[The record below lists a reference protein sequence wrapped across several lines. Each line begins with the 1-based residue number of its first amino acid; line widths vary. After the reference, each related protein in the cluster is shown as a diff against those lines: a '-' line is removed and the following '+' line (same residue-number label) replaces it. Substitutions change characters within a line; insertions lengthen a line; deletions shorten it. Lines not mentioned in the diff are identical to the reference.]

1 RRVTG
6 ELYCRLLAPFA
17 DVFCF
22 FCDDLDGGLEGVA
35 RHLATWLDH
44 APQAQSPANAHPK
57 IVVVSSTVPH
67 GVQGEAKA
75 KTDLLAMLEK
85 ETGRETS
92 NLSTYISFV
101 TVLPHTSV
109 SATARYRAVKERI
122 MRISDD
128 VRQSRVD
135 ARCLFS
141 ATHVAA
147 LLDGACDHFASASD
161 LPFDLVQE
169 SRRRSPVPENLESH
183 ITEFVGHGT
192 TQTEIV
198 TFAMPVIGSSLF
210 LDAYPPGAHLFDP
223 VDVFEGLYSDMLN
236 RAFSNQSMLLGRDG
250 STCMPSN
257 GLIHLVKAHF
267 VGCFSEL
274 ARHSGSASDIHLRL
288 LRRFKPHWLR
298 IHSSRLCLSCLSH
311 VPQYG
316 FSCGHVHCEACVWDY
331 GRPSDDDPWV
341 TLYAQCHLCDTLL
354 REEAVIRRHPPT
366 AGVGVFCLD
375 GGGVRGIVSLEI
387 LKRIHEAIKLPIP
400 LTRFIKIFFGI
411 SGLITA
417 EMCLNG
423 SSIDQAI
430 QRFSILAKQVFH
442 RRRGVRIPFLPSLL
456 RRWIAHG
463 LRYFFPFPQL
473 AQFIDILL
481 CLFADGL
488 YSPANIEE
496 ALRVTYHTRGLLDVS
511 HSSATG
517 THVGLPVATIDKK
530 PLERIFTNYNGVC
543 KRPRNQDYAI
553 RPKEGL
559 GNVPLWEVGRA
570 ASAAPG
576 FFPPKHIYDV
586 GSFQDAG
593 PLVDPTVSALCE
605 VTALF
610 PLLEEPDFVVSIGTG
625 ESQPSNAAATE
636 DLRGVL
642 GNGAVPRLGRLLWE
656 KMGDK
661 KVKQMLGKKSR
672 HHRLNVYFDG
682 DEPMLDNAP
691 CMAEMGE
698 RARNDPLLTEPIAYL
713 RRCMLASLF
722 YFELDALPERCDGRL
737 VGTGTM
743 LCTIRKSELGF
754 RDLFLQLSANSVQIV
769 VDGSPLCGVN
779 DLTCFD
785 RGGNFRKL
793 IKVDSHGRLEIAL
806 REGSAEPCHISR
818 SPFAIDQL
826 VSLQGLDAVFGRR
839 ACRKRKSACANTSP
853 RKRRAAV

>member
-1 RRVTG
+1 MWLGLSGCENNYDLIVSNRLRLVTSHLPRPDTQRPSLVVLVGGRAKSIALHAMFGVRIAQPATGSPGSNEIHLHLAPQTSFHERPVLLAEGHLYNSHARVVPTTCPQDARRQAIIWTAQSGMERRVTG

-44 APQAQSPANAHPK
+44 GPQAQNPANAHPK
-57 IVVVSSTVPH
+57 IVVVSSTVLH

-85 ETGRETS
+85 ETRRETS
-92 NLSTYISFV
+92 NLSAYISFV

-109 SATARYRAVKERI
+109 SATARYRALKERI

-169 SRRRSPVPENLESH
+169 SRRRNPVPENLESH
-183 ITEFVGHGT
+183 VTEFVGRGT
-192 TQTEIV
+192 PQTELV

-236 RAFSNQSMLLGRDG
+236 RAFSNESMPLGRDG
-250 STCMPSN
+250 STCMPSD
-257 GLIHLVKAHF
+257 GLIQLVKAHF
-267 VGCFSEL
+267 
-274 ARHSGSASDIHLRL
+274 
-288 LRRFKPHWLR
+288 
-298 IHSSRLCLSCLSH
+298 
-311 VPQYG
+311 YG
-316 FSCGHVHCEACVWDY
+316 LSCGHVHCEACVWDY
-331 GRPSDDDPWV
+331 GRPSDEDPWV
-341 TLYAQCHLCDTLL
+341 TLYGQCHLCDTLL
-354 REEAVIRRHPPT
+354 SEEAVIRRHPPT

-411 SGLITA
+411 S
-417 EMCLNG
+417 
-423 SSIDQAI
+423 
-430 QRFSILAKQVFH
+430 
-442 RRRGVRIPFLPSLL
+442 
-456 RRWIAHG
+456 
-463 LRYFFPFPQL
+463 
-473 AQFIDILL
+473 
-481 CLFADGL
+481 
-488 YSPANIEE
+488 
-496 ALRVTYHTRGLLDVS
+496 
-511 HSSATG
+511 
-517 THVGLPVATIDKK
+517 LPVATIDKK
-530 PLERIFTNYNGVC
+530 PLERIFTNYNGVG
-543 KRPRNQDYAI
+543 KRPRNQGRSRKRA
-553 RPKEGL
+553 L
-559 GNVPLWEVGRA
+559 VG
-570 ASAAPG
+570 S
-576 FFPPKHIYDV
+576 HIYDV

-593 PLVDPTVSALCE
+593 PLVDPTLSALCE

-610 PLLEEPDFVVSIGTG
+610 PLLVEPDFVVSIGTG

-642 GNGAVPRLGRLLWE
+642 GNGAVPRLGRLFWE

-722 YFELDALPERCDGRL
+722 YFELDALPERCGGRL

-754 RDLFLQLSANSVQIV
+754 QDLFLQLSTNSVQIV

-826 VSLQGLDAVFGRR
+826 VTLQGLDAVFGRR
-839 ACRKRKSACANTSP
+839 ACRKRKSACADTSP

>member
-1 RRVTG
+1 
-6 ELYCRLLAPFA
+6 
-17 DVFCF
+17 
-22 FCDDLDGGLEGVA
+22 
-35 RHLATWLDH
+35 
-44 APQAQSPANAHPK
+44 
-57 IVVVSSTVPH
+57 
-67 GVQGEAKA
+67 
-75 KTDLLAMLEK
+75 MLEK

-236 RAFSNQSMLLGRDG
+236 RAFSNQSMLLG
-250 STCMPSN
+250 
-257 GLIHLVKAHF
+257 
-267 VGCFSEL
+267 
-274 ARHSGSASDIHLRL
+274 
-288 LRRFKPHWLR
+288 
-298 IHSSRLCLSCLSH
+298 
-311 VPQYG
+311 
-316 FSCGHVHCEACVWDY
+316 
-331 GRPSDDDPWV
+331 
-341 TLYAQCHLCDTLL
+341 
-354 REEAVIRRHPPT
+354 
-366 AGVGVFCLD
+366 
-375 GGGVRGIVSLEI
+375 
-387 LKRIHEAIKLPIP
+387 
-400 LTRFIKIFFGI
+400 
-411 SGLITA
+411 GLITA

-530 PLERIFTNYNGVC
+530 PLERIFTNYNGITQFDRR
-543 KRPRNQDYAI
+543 K
-553 RPKEGL
+553 
-559 GNVPLWEVGRA
+559 
-570 ASAAPG
+570 
-576 FFPPKHIYDV
+576 
-586 GSFQDAG
+586 
-593 PLVDPTVSALCE
+593 VSETCPCGKWDE
-605 VTALF
+605 
-610 PLLEEPDFVVSIGTG
+610 
-625 ESQPSNAAATE
+625 
-636 DLRGVL
+636 
-642 GNGAVPRLGRLLWE
+642 PRLLRLGMSE
-656 KMGDK
+656 A
-661 KVKQMLGKKSR
+661 
-672 HHRLNVYFDG
+672 NV
-682 DEPMLDNAP
+682 
-691 CMAEMGE
+691 
-698 RARNDPLLTEPIAYL
+698 
-713 RRCMLASLF
+713 AS
-722 YFELDALPERCDGRL
+722 
-737 VGTGTM
+737 
-743 LCTIRKSELGF
+743 
-754 RDLFLQLSANSVQIV
+754 
-769 VDGSPLCGVN
+769 
-779 DLTCFD
+779 
-785 RGGNFRKL
+785 
-793 IKVDSHGRLEIAL
+793 
-806 REGSAEPCHISR
+806 
-818 SPFAIDQL
+818 
-826 VSLQGLDAVFGRR
+826 
-839 ACRKRKSACANTSP
+839 
-853 RKRRAAV
+853 

>member
-1 RRVTG
+1 MKPRSPTMWLGLSGCENNYDLIVSNRLRLVTSHLPRPGTQRPSLVVLVGGRAKSIALHAMFGVRIAQPATGSPGSNEIHLHLAPQTSFHERPVLLAEGHLYNSHARVVPTTCPQDARRQAIIWTAQSGLERRVTG

-35 RHLATWLDH
+35 HHLATWLDH

-85 ETGRETS
+85 ETRRETS

-109 SATARYRAVKERI
+109 SATARYRALKERI

-169 SRRRSPVPENLESH
+169 SRRRNPVPENLESH
-183 ITEFVGHGT
+183 VTEFVGRGT
-192 TQTEIV
+192 PQTELV

-223 VDVFEGLYSDMLN
+223 VEVFEGLYSDMLN
-236 RAFSNQSMLLGRDG
+236 RAFSNEPMPLGRAG
-250 STCMPSN
+250 STCMPSD
-257 GLIHLVKAHF
+257 GLIQLVKAHF
-267 VGCFSEL
+267 
-274 ARHSGSASDIHLRL
+274 
-288 LRRFKPHWLR
+288 
-298 IHSSRLCLSCLSH
+298 
-311 VPQYG
+311 YG
-316 FSCGHVHCEACVWDY
+316 LSCGHVHCEACVWDY

-341 TLYAQCHLCDTLL
+341 TLYGQCHLCDILL

-387 LKRIHEAIKLPIP
+387 LKRIHEAIKLPVP
-400 LTRFIKIFFGI
+400 LTRFINVFFGI
-411 SGLITA
+411 SSGGLITA

-430 QRFSILAKQVFH
+430 QRFGILAKQVFH

-473 AQFIDILL
+473 AQLIDILL
-481 CLFADGL
+481 C
-488 YSPANIEE
+488 
-496 ALRVTYHTRGLLDVS
+496 
-511 HSSATG
+511 
-517 THVGLPVATIDKK
+517 LPVATIDKK
-530 PLERIFTNYNGVC
+530 PLERIFTNYNGVG
-543 KRPRNQDYAI
+543 KRPRNQ
-553 RPKEGL
+553 
-559 GNVPLWEVGRA
+559 GRSRKRA
-570 ASAAPG
+570 L
-576 FFPPKHIYDV
+576 V
-586 GSFQDAG
+586 GSGTSRVCCAW
-593 PLVDPTVSALCE
+593 
-605 VTALF
+605 
-610 PLLEEPDFVVSIGTG
+610 LLSPK
-625 ESQPSNAAATE
+625 AY
-636 DLRGVL
+636 LR
-642 GNGAVPRLGRLLWE
+642 
-656 KMGDK
+656 
-661 KVKQMLGKKSR
+661 S
-672 HHRLNVYFDG
+672 
-682 DEPMLDNAP
+682 
-691 CMAEMGE
+691 
-698 RARNDPLLTEPIAYL
+698 YL

-722 YFELDALPERCDGRL
+722 YFELDALPERYGGRL
-737 VGTGTM
+737 
-743 LCTIRKSELGF
+743 
-754 RDLFLQLSANSVQIV
+754 
-769 VDGSPLCGVN
+769 
-779 DLTCFD
+779 
-785 RGGNFRKL
+785 
-793 IKVDSHGRLEIAL
+793 
-806 REGSAEPCHISR
+806 
-818 SPFAIDQL
+818 
-826 VSLQGLDAVFGRR
+826 GLDAVFGRR
-839 ACRKRKSACANTSP
+839 ACRKRKSACADTSP
-853 RKRRAAV
+853 RKRRARTRGAGRGKGKEVAYKDSRDAEPGVEPIDEERDGETNGRVRQRQGVRPRSGTTGKSLNKLKSSDDLLGRRMQGLAGGLTGLGEED

>member
-1 RRVTG
+1 MERRVTG

-44 APQAQSPANAHPK
+44 APQAQNPANARPK

-67 GVQGEAKA
+67 GVQGEVKA

-85 ETGRETS
+85 ETERETS
-92 NLSTYISFV
+92 NLATYISFV

-109 SATARYRAVKERI
+109 SATARYRALKERI

-183 ITEFVGHGT
+183 ITEFVGRGT
-192 TQTEIV
+192 PQTELV

-236 RAFSNQSMLLGRDG
+236 RAFSNESMPLGRDG
-250 STCMPSN
+250 STCMPSD

-288 LRRFKPHWLR
+288 LRRFKYHWLR
-298 IHSSRLCLSCLSH
+298 IHSTRLCLSCLSH

-316 FSCGHVHCEACVWDY
+316 LSCGHVHCEACVWDY

-341 TLYAQCHLCDTLL
+341 TLY
-354 REEAVIRRHPPT
+354 
-366 AGVGVFCLD
+366 G
-375 GGGVRGIVSLEI
+375 
-387 LKRIHEAIKLPIP
+387 
-400 LTRFIKIFFGI
+400 
-411 SGLITA
+411 GLITA
-417 EMCLNG
+417 ELCLNG

-430 QRFSILAKQVFH
+430 QRFGTLAKQVFH

-473 AQFIDILL
+473 AQLIDILL

-488 YSPANIEE
+488 YSPTNIEE
-496 ALRVTYHTRGLLDVS
+496 ALRVAYHTRGLLDVS

-530 PLERIFTNYNGVC
+530 PLERIFTNYNGVG
-543 KRPRNQDYAI
+543 KRPRNQV

-576 FFPPKHIYDV
+576 YV
-586 GSFQDAG
+586 GK
-593 PLVDPTVSALCE
+593 PT
-605 VTALF
+605 
-610 PLLEEPDFVVSIGTG
+610 
-625 ESQPSNAAATE
+625 
-636 DLRGVL
+636 
-642 GNGAVPRLGRLLWE
+642 
-656 KMGDK
+656 
-661 KVKQMLGKKSR
+661 
-672 HHRLNVYFDG
+672 
-682 DEPMLDNAP
+682 
-691 CMAEMGE
+691 
-698 RARNDPLLTEPIAYL
+698 
-713 RRCMLASLF
+713 
-722 YFELDALPERCDGRL
+722 
-737 VGTGTM
+737 
-743 LCTIRKSELGF
+743 
-754 RDLFLQLSANSVQIV
+754 
-769 VDGSPLCGVN
+769 
-779 DLTCFD
+779 
-785 RGGNFRKL
+785 
-793 IKVDSHGRLEIAL
+793 
-806 REGSAEPCHISR
+806 
-818 SPFAIDQL
+818 
-826 VSLQGLDAVFGRR
+826 
-839 ACRKRKSACANTSP
+839 
-853 RKRRAAV
+853 